1 MRTVV
6 LLRAQAVV
14 LGVSSEMIAPP
25 VSTRQGEVVAELRY
39 TSRERGVPCSI
50 FRIGTV
56 MPRTSRAVAQ
66 RLATQQKSRRRRA
79 PKQAPQTPV
88 TVERILDEVAPLD
101 TGAVQAEEMSAPVI
115 ESGRPASRLAQS
127 ASRRT
132 AGPTARTVPT
142 RRRYADY
149 AVEYAHVW
157 GDLRRIAVVAGALLA
172 LLIVLSFFI
181 A

>member
-1 MRTVV
+1 
-6 LLRAQAVV
+6 
-14 LGVSSEMIAPP
+14 
-25 VSTRQGEVVAELRY
+25 
-39 TSRERGVPCSI
+39 
-50 FRIGTV
+50 

-66 RLATQQKSRRRRA
+66 RLGTQQKSRRRRA
-79 PKQAPQTPV
+79 PKQAPGTPA

-101 TGAVQAEEMSAPVI
+101 AEVAGTAEASAPTV

-127 ASRRT
+127 AARRT
-132 AGPTARTVPT
+132 SGPSARAVPM
-142 RRRYADY
+142 RRRYAEY
-149 AVEYAHVW
+149 AAEYAHVW